1 MTIDMVVMG
10 FLYSVCFVMALRSVP
25 YFPRMMVLT
34 WALDISMQLGIAS
47 TMAASPDLPAE
58 VAQALQPFVTGN
70 LQKVL
75 ISVTLWLPY
84 LLVSKRVNLTFRHR
98 VRVRGS
104 QVFKPQ
110 LAMAG

>member
-1 MTIDMVVMG
+1 
-10 FLYSVCFVMALRSVP
+10 
-25 YFPRMMVLT
+25 
-34 WALDISMQLGIAS
+34 
-47 TMAASPDLPAE
+47 MAATPDLPIE

-84 LLVSKRVNLTFRHR
+84 LLVSRRVNLTFRHR

-104 QVFKPQ
+104 RTFAPQ
-110 LAMAG
+110 MALAG